1 MRVQNC
7 NQPVLPA
14 ASHQC
19 NQKLSVGKH
28 HFSACGQQRSL
39 KNLCLIFCRNFNL
52 TSAHNCRPVPDTK
65 RKKLCFNRYMWIW
78 KKKNWSSC
86 KTSNFR
92 GKGSE
97 GDFLPKF
104 FGMFCEIFSVLES
117 SDPLRCGWDLY
128 KKSDFFDFKML
139 GSIFLQLQFSNR
151 EFLHNINS
159 VLCNKLQCKS

>member
-1 MRVQNC
+1 M
-7 NQPVLPA
+7 QPEIECWQTQFYCLW
-14 ASHQC
+14 
-19 NQKLSVGKH
+19 
-28 HFSACGQQRSL
+28 SAKKKPKKFVSFVETLISL
-39 KNLCLIFCRNFNL
+39 QLTTADQFLIPNE
-52 TSAHNCRPVPDTK
+52 
-65 RKKLCFNRYMWIW
+65 KKLCFNRYVWIW
-78 KKKNWSSC
+78 KKNWSSP

>member
-1 MRVQNC
+1 
-7 NQPVLPA
+7 
-14 ASHQC
+14 
-19 NQKLSVGKH
+19 
-28 HFSACGQQRSL
+28 
-39 KNLCLIFCRNFNL
+39 
-52 TSAHNCRPVPDTK
+52 
-65 RKKLCFNRYMWIW
+65 MWIW
-78 KKKNWSSC
+78 KKKNWSSR

-97 GDFLPKF
+97 GDFLSKF

-159 VLCNKLQCKS
+159 VLYYKLQYKS